1 MLYLIAMASLL
12 RRAAKGLAIAL
23 VSLVAVIFLTRSA
36 LFSDLDRLTYDFT
49 VDHAGL
55 SAPSPNIVLIDFDED
70 TYQRIHRFPVPR
82 SYFTDAINRIAAAKP
97 RVIGLD
103 VLLAEPQGAERDQQ
117 MQQALTN
124 AGNVVLASL
133 APEGQL
139 PATMPLPEF
148 CQPENAAYP
157 SGFCVEGK
165 PGAMAYAAANMPND
179 DDGFVREANLFF
191 EGNPQ
196 IQSYPLMLAQQ
207 YAGESIKPGDK
218 GHVIFLGH
226 RIPYLDPVLDTI
238 LIGAWGREPATRI
251 PAWKLLTG
259 QVPPQA
265 LTDKLVLI
273 GQSHNASSDT
283 HLTPLFRMEGKDN
296 ARLKLPGTAIHAA
309 AIRTLL
315 ERRTVQPAS
324 RGLAIAYLA
333 LATVVAATLLLACDL
348 SLGLAALLGLMVLA
362 VGISLLLYAKFR
374 FWLPFMP
381 VEIGLALT
389 LPLTLGLRFIE
400 EQLTSREAAKQRE
413 QLMGLFS
420 SYVDPAVAETIWQR
434 RTELSLNGEEHVAT
448 VMFTDIRGF
457 TALSANQPPAI
468 VLGWLN
474 RYVVAMDEVIREH
487 GGFLNKFI
495 GDGLMI
501 IFGLPLGHG
510 EREDARRGLEASLA
524 MLKRVDELNEERATN
539 PHLPHL
545 RIGIGI
551 HTGSLMAGSIGSANR
566 QEYSVIGETVNL
578 ASRLESL
585 NKQFGTE
592 ILMSEATM
600 GLVADLF
607 PGLESL
613 GDAKV
618 AGLQDPVPVYTLRAA
633 ALAGN
638 TAGQIHE
645 TMKPPGAP
653 HETHP

>member
-179 DDGFVREANLFF
+179 ANLFF

-510 EREDARRGLEASLA
+510 EREDARRALEASLA